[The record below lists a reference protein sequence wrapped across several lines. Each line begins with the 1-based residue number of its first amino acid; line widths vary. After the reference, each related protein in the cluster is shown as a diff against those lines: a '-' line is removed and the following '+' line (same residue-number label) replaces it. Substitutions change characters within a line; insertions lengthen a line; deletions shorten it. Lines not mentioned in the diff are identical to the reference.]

1 MSLFTSYPHPT
12 HRSKETSGFTIVEL
26 LIVIVVIAILSV
38 VSVVA
43 YNGIQDRA
51 QNVKTEAAVA
61 QYEKALAMYLAEY
74 GQYPTPTSSACLGEV
89 VDYPNGCFIG
99 ERSSVF
105 ADELR
110 KVASLPPPPVYKCF
124 SGWGGCRYN
133 FTFHYGNTWKWKV
146 DGKPHSYYVIY
157 FLDGDATCRSSLE
170 GAYGDFSTSKIKG
183 YMEARGSQRM
193 CVDMLPMPA

>member
-12 HRSKETSGFTIVEL
+12 RKTRQTTGFTIVEL
-26 LIVIVVIAILSV
+26 LIVIVVIAILAAISI
-38 VSVVA
+38 VS
-43 YNGIQDRA
+43 YNGIQERA

-74 GQYPTPTSSACLGEV
+74 GQYPTPTSSVCLGEV
-89 VDYPNGCFIG
+89 ADYPNGCYVG
-99 ERSSVF
+99 VRSSVF

-133 FTFHYGNTWKWKV
+133 FTFRYASTWKV
-146 DGKPHSYYVIY
+146 DGNLHPYYVIY
-157 FLDGDATCRSSLE
+157 FLDGNATCRSSLE
-170 GAYGDFSTSKIKG
+170 GAFGDFSTSKSRG
-183 YMEARGSQRM
+183 YMESRGGQRM